1 MQIRTKM
8 LAQALVPVLILLLV
22 VLPLT
27 LARLTQMSEE
37 NLAQTRELLLQG
49 RQQQLRDIV
58 DSAISQIAPLYQAS
72 TSWGDDPSQEAL
84 RSLGHAKFGGDGYLF
99 GYNDQHVRL
108 LLGGS
113 DKGLGQSFADLRD
126 SDGVLFV
133 RELINV
139 AKQPEGGFVTY
150 RFPRLNS
157 DVPAPKLSYARYLP
171 KWQLTV
177 GTGIYIDSVDAEVAV
192 IAEREQQ
199 KLRDISWSVVSICLL
214 LLVLIIIAGNITT
227 NRLIAPLNALHRRL
241 EDIASGEGDLT
252 RRAPVSGN
260 DEIAALARAFNHFAD
275 TIHSMVRDTSKL
287 VGQLAAVTRE
297 LAQSAV
303 GTSQAVEAQRRE
315 TDLVATAM
323 NEMSASAS
331 EVAKAAQDA
340 ANAAGRADHEG
351 ADAKQVVTATRRAI
365 QQLAEE
371 IARSTATV
379 DTLGSDVNAI
389 SSILDVIRGIAEQ
402 TNLLAL
408 NAAIEAARAGEQ
420 GRGFAVVADEVRT
433 LASRTQQST
442 AEIQHMIERLQ
453 QGARDAVTAMQQSRS
468 KGDSAVEQARLAAAS
483 LDAIASSISTISTM
497 NDQIA
502 TAAEEQTAV
511 GEEINKSVVKIAD
524 ATSQSEQSTQAVASL
539 SQRLNSLGTDLA
551 QLVSRFRI

>member
-37 NLAQTRELLLQG
+37 NLAQTRQLLLEG

-58 DSAISQIAPLYQAS
+58 DSAISQIEPLYQAS
-72 TSWGDDPSQEAL
+72 SSWGDDHSQQAL
-84 RSLGHAKFGGDGYLF
+84 RSLSHAKFGEDGYLF
-99 GYNDQHVRL
+99 GYNDQHIRL
-108 LLGGS
+108 LLGSS

-133 RELINV
+133 RELV
-139 AKQPEGGFVTY
+139 KVGKQPQGGFVTY

-157 DVPAPKLSYARYLP
+157 DVPAPKLSYTRYLP

-177 GTGIYIDSVDAEVAV
+177 GTGIYIDSIDAEVAA

-199 KLRDISWSVVSICLL
+199 KLRDISWSVVGICLL
-214 LLVLIIIAGNITT
+214 LLAIAIVSNITT
-227 NRLIAPLNALHRRL
+227 SRLFAPLHALRQRL
-241 EDIASGEGDLT
+241 EDIASGDGDLT
-252 RRAPVSGN
+252 GRAPVNGN
-260 DEIAALARAFNHFAD
+260 DEIAALARAFNQFAD
-275 TIHSMVRDTSKL
+275 TIHNMVRDTSKL
-287 VGQLAAVTRE
+287 VAELASVTRE
-297 LAQSAV
+297 LEQSAV
-303 GTSQAVEAQRRE
+303 GTSRAVEAQRRE

-351 ADAKQVVTATRRAI
+351 ADAKQVVTSTRRAI

-371 IARSTATV
+371 ITRSTATV

-453 QGARDAVTAMQQSRS
+453 QGAREAVTAMQHSRG

-502 TAAEEQTAV
+502 TAADEQTAV

-539 SQRLNSLGTDLA
+539 SQRLNGLGTDLA
-551 QLVSRFRI
+551 QLISRFRI

>member
-1 MQIRTKM
+1 MQIRTKY
-8 LAQALVPVLILLLV
+8 LAQALIPVLILLLV

-27 LARLTQMSEE
+27 LARLTQMSSE
-37 NLAQTRELLLQG
+37 NLAQTRELLLQA

-58 DSAISQIAPLYQAS
+58 DSAISQIEPLYQAS
-72 TSWGDDPSQEAL
+72 SSWGDDHSQQAL
-84 RSLGHAKFGGDGYLF
+84 RSLSHAKFGEDGYLF

-108 LLGGS
+108 LLGSS

-133 RELINV
+133 REMVKV

-157 DVPAPKLSYARYLP
+157 DVPAPKLSYVRYLP

-177 GTGIYIDSVDAEVAV
+177 GTGIYIDSIDAEVAV
-192 IAEREQQ
+192 IAERERQ
-199 KLRDISWSVVSICLL
+199 KLHDVSWSVVGVCLL
-214 LLVLIIIAGNITT
+214 LLVLIVIAGNITT
-227 NRLIAPLNALHRRL
+227 SRLLAPINALRRRL
-241 EDIASGEGDLT
+241 EDIASGDLT
-252 RRAPVSGN
+252 GRASVNGN
-260 DEIAALARAFNHFAD
+260 DEIAALARAFDQFAD
-275 TIHSMVRDTSKL
+275 TIHTMVRDTSKL
-287 VGQLAAVTRE
+287 VAELASVTRE
-297 LAQSAV
+297 LEQSAV
-303 GTSQAVEAQRRE
+303 GTSRAVEAQRRE

-351 ADAKQVVTATRRAI
+351 ADAKQVVTSTRRAI

-371 IARSTATV
+371 ITRSTATV

-453 QGARDAVTAMQQSRS
+453 QGAREAVTAMQQSRGKS
-468 KGDSAVEQARLAAAS
+468 DSAVEQARQAAAS

-524 ATSQSEQSTQAVASL
+524 AASQSEQSTQAVASL
-539 SQRLNSLGTDLA
+539 SQRLNGLGTDLA
-551 QLVSRFRI
+551 QLISRFRI

>member
-1 MQIRTKM
+1 MQIRTKY
-8 LAQALVPVLILLLV
+8 LAQALIPVLILLLV

-27 LARLTQMSEE
+27 LARLTQMSSE
-37 NLAQTRELLLQG
+37 NLAQTRELLLQA

-58 DSAISQIAPLYQAS
+58 DSAISQIDPFYQAS
-72 TSWGDDPSQEAL
+72 ASWGDGPSQEAL
-84 RSLGHAKFGGDGYLF
+84 HSLGHAKFGGDGYLF

-108 LLGGS
+108 LLGSS
-113 DKGLGQSFADLRD
+113 DEGLGQSFADLRD
-126 SDGVLFV
+126 SDGVLLV
-133 RELINV
+133 REMVKV

-177 GTGIYIDSVDAEVAV
+177 GTGIYIDSIDAEVAV
-192 IAEREQQ
+192 IAERERQ
-199 KLRDISWSVVSICLL
+199 KLHDVSWSIVGVCLL
-214 LLVLIIIAGNITT
+214 LLVLIVIAGNITT
-227 NRLIAPLNALHRRL
+227 SRLLAPINALRRRL
-241 EDIASGEGDLT
+241 EDIASGDLT
-252 RRAPVSGN
+252 GRASVNGN
-260 DEIAALARAFNHFAD
+260 DEIAALARAFNQFAD
-275 TIHSMVRDTSKL
+275 TIHTMVRDTSKL

-297 LAQSAV
+297 LEQSAV
-303 GTSQAVEAQRRE
+303 GTSRAVEAQRRE

-351 ADAKQVVTATRRAI
+351 ADAKQVVTTTRRAI

-371 IARSTATV
+371 IARSTATI

-453 QGARDAVTAMQQSRS
+453 QGAREAVTAMQQSRG
-468 KGDSAVEQARLAAAS
+468 KGDSAVEQARQAAAS

-511 GEEINKSVVKIAD
+511 SEEINKSVVKIAD
-524 ATSQSEQSTQAVASL
+524 AASQSEQSTQAVASL
-539 SQRLNSLGTDLA
+539 SQRLNGLGTDLA
-551 QLVSRFRI
+551 QLISRFRI